1 MPQRAASE
9 PITISDER
17 AAEIDA
23 LARATD
29 RSRDDIIDQAI
40 AQYLEANNWQTNRI
54 QAGIDA
60 AREGRV
66 RDADGV
72 FGGIAEKHG
81 WAR

>member
-9 PITISDER
+9 PITISDKQ

-40 AQYLEANNWQTNRI
+40 AQYLEANSWQMNRI
-54 QAGIDA
+54 QAGIDT

-66 RDADGV
+66 RDADRV
-72 FGGIAEKHG
+72 FGTIF
-81 WAR
+81 RPMV

>member
-9 PITISDER
+9 PITISDKR
-17 AAEIDA
+17 VAEIDA

-40 AQYLEANNWQTNRI
+40 EQYLKANNWQMNRI

-72 FGGIAEKHG
+72 FGGIGEKYG